1 MFTTSDPKKLL
12 YHFRDDC
19 NHLLLPAMRDFAKP
33 WWKSGYGALS
43 KIKKADLCK
52 RIHDHLTSQIQKT
65 PQKPRE
71 VITITSSED
80 ETEDEE
86 DIVEEISKLSLKP
99 LAIPE
104 KLESFEAPLNPVK
117 SPERSPQKSP
127 ERSPQRVIKLYSPLK
142 QITEKEY
149 ALYEKQKAA
158 EIDRL
163 MKKQAKE
170 HKAALEEIES
180 DYQEFKRNFDTW
192 WATVEDDDVD
202 LFDD

>member
-1 MFTTSDPKKLL
+1 MFTTTDPKKLL
-12 YHFRDDC
+12 HQFRDDC
-19 NHLLLPAMRDFAKP
+19 NHMLLPAMRDFAKP
-33 WWKSGYGALS
+33 WWKSNYGALS

-52 RIHDHLTSQIQKT
+52 RIHDHLTLQIQKT
-65 PQKPRE
+65 PQIPRE
-71 VITITSSED
+71 VVTISSSED
-80 ETEDEE
+80 ES

-104 KLESFEAPLNPVK
+104 KLESFEAPLNPIK
-117 SPERSPQKSP
+117 SPQK
-127 ERSPQRVIKLYSPLK
+127 SPQRVIKLHSPLK

-149 ALYEKQKAA
+149 ELYEKQKAA
-158 EIDRL
+158 EINRL
-163 MKKQAKE
+163 MKQQAKE
-170 HKAALEEIES
+170 HKAALEEIER